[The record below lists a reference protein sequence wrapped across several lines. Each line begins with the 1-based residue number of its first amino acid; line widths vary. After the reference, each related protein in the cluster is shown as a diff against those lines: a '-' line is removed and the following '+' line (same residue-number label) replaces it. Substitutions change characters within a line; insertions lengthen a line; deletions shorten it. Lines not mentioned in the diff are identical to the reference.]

1 MAQDHDAFF
10 TRDSLADEFVT
21 NNTRNIKDTQDY
33 TAVLKGVSRQF
44 LYK

>member
-33 TAVLKGVSRQF
+33 YST
-44 LYK
+44 